1 MTIAERIRSEIEARI
16 ASGDWPP
23 GHRIPFEHEL
33 VAHYGCARATVGKA
47 LTALVRS
54 GLIERRRKAGTFVAY
69 PHVQSAVLD
78 IPDIGKAIAERT
90 GSYRFDLLTSDI
102 GQDDGLGGNFASGT
116 SLRRITGIHHGQD
129 GPFAFEDRLISLD
142 SVPEARDAVFAA
154 QSPSSWLI
162 QSVPWTQA
170 RHRISAI
177 GASAEVSARLA
188 IPRHTPCLLVERWT
202 WRTGEPVTYV
212 CQTFRGDRF
221 DLVAT
226 FTPEGR

>member
-1 MTIAERIRSEIEARI
+1 MNIAERIGAEIEGRI
-16 ASGDWPP
+16 ASGEWKP

-33 VAHYGCARATVGKA
+33 VKHYGCARATVGKA
-47 LTALVRS
+47 LTALVRA
-54 GLIERRRKAGTFVAY
+54 GLLERRRKAGTFVAY

-90 GSYRFDLLTSDI
+90 GSYRFALLTSDLRK
-102 GQDDGLGGNFASGT
+102 DDGVSGDFTSGT
-116 SLRRITGIHHGQD
+116 PLRHVTGIHQGQD
-129 GPFAFEDRLISLD
+129 GPFAFEDRFISLA
-142 SVPEARDAVFAA
+142 SVPEAADADFTRT
-154 QSPSSWLI
+154 SPSTWLI

-177 GASAEVSARLA
+177 GANAEVATHLA

>member
-1 MTIAERIRSEIEARI
+1 MKIAERIGAEIEARI
-16 ASGDWPP
+16 ASGEWKP

-47 LTALVRS
+47 LTALVRA

-69 PHVQSAVLD
+69 PHVHSAVLD

-90 GSYRFDLLTSDI
+90 GSYRFALLTSTI
-102 GQDDGLGGNFASGT
+102 SSEDGVSGNFVPGT
-116 SLRRITGIHHGQD
+116 SLRHLTGIHHGQD
-129 GPFAFEDRLISLD
+129 GPFAHEDRLISLT
-142 SVPEARDAVFAA
+142 SVPEAREADFTA

-162 QSVPWTQA
+162 ESVPWTQA

-177 GASAEVSARLA
+177 GASNEVAAHLDIARG
-188 IPRHTPCLLVERWT
+188 TPCLLVERWT
-202 WRTGEPVTYV
+202 WRTGAPVTYV

>member
-1 MTIAERIRSEIEARI
+1 MTIAERIGAEIEARI
-16 ASGDWPP
+16 ASGEWKP

-33 VAHYGCARATVGKA
+33 VTHYGCARATVGKA
-47 LTALVRS
+47 LTALVRA
-54 GLIERRRKAGTFVAY
+54 GLLERRRKAGTFVAY

-90 GSYRFDLLTSDI
+90 GSYRFDLLSSQI
-102 GQDDGLGGNFASGT
+102 RNDDGLAGNFPGGT
-116 SLRRITGIHHGQD
+116 RLRHVRGIHQGQD

-142 SVPEARDAVFAA
+142 AVPTAEEEAFTAT
-154 QSPSSWLI
+154 SPSAWLI

-177 GASAEVSARLA
+177 GSNPEVSAHLGIA
-188 IPRHTPCLLVERWT
+188 RHTPCLLVERWT
-202 WRTGEPVTYV
+202 WRTGEPVTFV

-226 FTPEGR
+226 FAPEGR

>member
-16 ASGDWPP
+16 ASGEWPP
-23 GHRIPFEHEL
+23 GYRIPFEHEL
-33 VAHYGCARATVGKA
+33 VIQYSCARATVGKA
-47 LTALVRS
+47 LTALVRT
-54 GLIERRRKAGTFVAY
+54 GMLERRRKAGTFVAY
-69 PHVQSAVLD
+69 PHVQSAVLE

-90 GSYRFDLLTSDI
+90 GGYHFDLLASDI
-102 GQDDGLGGNFASGT
+102 RRDDGLSGNFASCT
-116 SLRRITGIHHGQD
+116 SLRHVTGIHQGQD
-129 GPFAFEDRLISLD
+129 GPFAFEDRLISL
-142 SVPEARDAVFAA
+142 SCVPEAAVADFTT
-154 QSPSSWLI
+154 QSPSAWLI

-170 RHRISAI
+170 RHRISAV
-177 GASAEVSARLA
+177 GASADVSSHLA

-202 WRTGEPVTYV
+202 WRSGEPVTYV